1 MLNTCN
7 LFVYH
12 FIYRFKNGDL
22 IEIQTETK
30 LVQEENPHLYETCV
44 DIIL

>member
-7 LFVYH
+7 LFVYY

-22 IEIQTETK
+22 IEIQTKTQ
-30 LVQEENPHLYETCV
+30 LVQEENPHLYEICV